1 MKDRVNVI
9 IGDVEYTISPDEL
22 YNILYQFEMENDL
35 GEDFE
40 WGFEIEEI
48 VPGKSSDVV
57 SEMNY
62 AG

>member
-1 MKDRVNVI
+1 MKNRVNVI
-9 IGDVEYTISPDEL
+9 IGDIEYTISPDEL

-40 WGFEIEEI
+40 WGFEIEEN
-48 VPGKSSDVV
+48 VPGRSSDVV